1 MAELQQS
8 RQRLKIA
15 VAALVV
21 IDIAALVMLVTPV
34 AGSAETRQQQLRVL
48 WLDLKSRES
57 APWRGLD
64 KKIPLAQKQ
73 IDDFYRN
80 RFPAQDSAISI
91 DLGKVVAASGVRMA
105 SVKYTQKDAEIDGLQ
120 RVEVEA
126 DLSGNYLQLVR
137 FINDLE
143 RNQLFFIVDELQ
155 LGGQQNGIVKLQ
167 IKLETYLRSV

>member
-1 MAELQQS
+1 MPDL
-8 RQRLKIA
+8 RQTRNRLKIA
-15 VAALVV
+15 AAALVA
-21 IDIAALVMLVTPV
+21 IDVVALVLLFTPV
-34 AGSAETRQQQLRVL
+34 AGSAESRHEELRRL

-80 RFPAQDSAISI
+80 RFPAEDSAISI
-91 DLGKVVAASGVRMA
+91 SLGKVAASSGVRMS
-105 SVKYTQKDAEIDGLQ
+105 SVKYKQKDAELQDLQ

-137 FINDLE
+137 FINELE
-143 RNQLFFIVDELQ
+143 RNRLFFIVDELQ
-155 LGGQQNGIVKLQ
+155 LGSEQNGIVKLQ